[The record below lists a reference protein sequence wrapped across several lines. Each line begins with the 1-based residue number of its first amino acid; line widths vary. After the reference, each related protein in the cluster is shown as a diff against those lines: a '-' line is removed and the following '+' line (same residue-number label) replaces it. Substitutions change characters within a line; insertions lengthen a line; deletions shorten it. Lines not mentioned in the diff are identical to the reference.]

1 MMLTK
6 TKIKETLERFPEEFS
21 IDDLMEQLILMDKI
35 ERGNAQSEK
44 GETISEED
52 LDKEMAKWFK

>member
-1 MMLTK
+1 MLTK

-21 IDDLMEQLILMDKI
+21 IDDLMEQLILIDKI

-44 GETISEED
+44 GDTISEED
-52 LDKEMAKWFK
+52 LDNEMTKWFK